1 LDEKA
6 LEGGRF
12 FMTKH
17 YSYEDWCQYVKNE
30 MDGSVREDVETHLY
44 SCDQCLDIYLQ
55 VLESEDSELLKIQN
69 ETQFTESL
77 MASIADINQKNV
89 SLGERKTSFYQSS
102 AFHYLL
108 AAAMTIF
115 MMSTGV
121 FQSITKV
128 ADTVQSP
135 QTFQHSPSFSE
146 GLINKTFTWMDSFEL
161 KNKEVQK

>member
-1 LDEKA
+1 
-6 LEGGRF
+6 
-12 FMTKH
+12 MTKH

-77 MASIADINQKNV
+77 MASIADINKKNV
-89 SLGERKTSFYQSS
+89 SLGEGKKSFYQSS

>member
-1 LDEKA
+1 
-6 LEGGRF
+6 
-12 FMTKH
+12 MTKH

-44 SCDQCLDIYLQ
+44 SCDKCLDIYLQ
-55 VLESEDSELLKIQN
+55 VLDSEDSELPEIQN

-77 MASIADINQKNV
+77 MASIADINKKNV
-89 SLGERKTSFYQSS
+89 SLGEGKKSFYQSS

-135 QTFQHSPSFSE
+135 QAFQKTPSFSE

-161 KNKEVQK
+161 KNKEDKK

>member
-1 LDEKA
+1 
-6 LEGGRF
+6 
-12 FMTKH
+12 MTKH

-89 SLGERKTSFYQSS
+89 SLGEGKKSFYQSS

-128 ADTVQSP
+128 TDTVQSP